1 MMFGIFLSA
10 LNSILGFVFRSI
22 IVKFILYF
30 GLYFVTT
37 EFISVIDSL
46 LPNASTLNGAF
57 SSISSGVWYFLDL
70 FAFSQGLPL
79 VMSAV
84 ITRFMIRRLPIIG

>member
-10 LNSILGFVFRSI
+10 LNSILGFVFRSV
-22 IVKFILYF
+22 IVKFVLYF

-46 LPNASTLNGAF
+46 LPNASTLNSGFAGL
-57 SSISSGVWYFLDL
+57 SSGVWYFLDL

-84 ITRFMIRRLPIIG
+84 ITRFIIRRLPIIG

>member
-1 MMFGIFLSA
+1 MFGIFLSA
-10 LNSILGFVFRSI
+10 LNSILGFVFRSV
-22 IVKFILYF
+22 IVKFVLYF

-37 EFISVIDSL
+37 EFISVIDAL
-46 LPNASTLNGAF
+46 LPNAGTLNSAF
-57 SSISSGVWYFLDL
+57 SGISSGVWYFLDL

-84 ITRFMIRRLPIIG
+84 ITRFIIRRLPIIG

>member
-10 LNSILGFVFRSI
+10 LNSILGFVFRSF
-22 IVKFILYF
+22 IVKFVLYF

-46 LPNASTLNGAF
+46 LPNASTLNSAF
-57 SSISSGVWYFLDL
+57 AGISSGVWYFLDL

-79 VMSAV
+79 LMSAV
-84 ITRFMIRRLPIIG
+84 ITRFIIRRLPIIG